1 MSTSTCHHEADGQ
14 MVQRWL
20 LSDDET
26 SLDVPKIHHRL
37 SIESYWADVCEWT
50 CDAPAHYGGQE
61 KRLGT

>member
-1 MSTSTCHHEADGQ
+1 